1 MLAFCLS
8 TSLQQEESLMASAV
22 DTFKISRRRA
32 LASVACS
39 SLAAPWG
46 AWAADDAQ
54 APVRLCQSIDLTG
67 PLGDLGQAMHQGAQA
82 YFAAVNAQGGVHG
95 RKIVLETLDDGY
107 DAKRALANVTTFL
120 ANKETFAV
128 FNCLGTPMV
137 EAVLPQVIE
146 SGVPFFAP
154 LTGAKLAR
162 PKGVRNILNVRA
174 SYADEAEQ
182 MVQHLTTIGIKRIG
196 VAYQNNS
203 FGKEVLDSVRAA
215 LEKQQLKPVDT
226 AAVDSSGADAGTAS
240 SKLAQATPETVI
252 VALAGKSALDFIK
265 AFRSQRRGTP
275 LYAFS
280 VIGAAA
286 TLRAI
291 GDDAVGVAVTQVVPS
306 PGSPAVAVVR
316 DFPQAWKAAGAKL
329 EPSHLAL
336 EGYINARVFVE
347 ALKRTG
353 RNPTREHFIETA
365 WALKRADLGG
375 FDVAFSEPGKGA
387 SRFVEL
393 TMLGRGGRFVS

>member
-1 MLAFCLS
+1 MAFAADKI
-8 TSLQQEESLMASAV
+8 T
-22 DTFKISRRRA
+22 ISRRRA
-32 LASVACS
+32 LASLACT
-39 SLAAPWG
+39 SLAAPWT
-46 AWAADDAQ
+46 AWAAEEAQ
-54 APVRLCQSIDLTG
+54 GPVKISQSIALSG
-67 PLGDLGQAMHQGAQA
+67 PLGDLGQAMHQGAQVC
-82 YFAAVNAQGGVHG
+82 FAAVNAQGGVHG

-107 DAKRALANVTTFL
+107 DVKRAVANVGTFL
-120 ANKETFAV
+120 GNKDTFAL
-128 FNCLGTPMV
+128 FNCMGTPMI
-137 EAVLPQVIE
+137 EAMLPQVVE

-154 LTGAKLAR
+154 FTGAKLAR
-162 PKGVRNILNVRA
+162 PKGVRNILNIRA
-174 SYADEAEQ
+174 SYSDEAEQ

-196 VAYQNNS
+196 IAYQNNA
-203 FGKEVLDSVRAA
+203 FGKEVFDSVHAA
-215 LEKQQLKPVDT
+215 MQKQQLNPLGTVTVESNGSD
-226 AAVDSSGADAGTAS
+226 AATAS
-240 SKLAQATPETVI
+240 SKLVQVEPETVI
-252 VALAGKSALDFIK
+252 VVLAGKPALDFIK
-265 AFRSQRRGTP
+265 AFRAQRRGVP

-280 VIGAAA
+280 VMGAAA

-316 DFPQAWKAAGAKL
+316 DFHAAWKAAEAKL

-347 ALKRTG
+347 ALKKTG
-353 RNPTREHFIETA
+353 RNLTRERFIDST
-365 WALKRADLGG
+365 WALKRTDLGG

>member
-1 MLAFCLS
+1 MAFAADKI
-8 TSLQQEESLMASAV
+8 T
-22 DTFKISRRRA
+22 ISRRRA
-32 LASVACS
+32 LASLACT
-39 SLAAPWG
+39 SLAAPWT
-46 AWAADDAQ
+46 AWAAEEAQ
-54 APVRLCQSIDLTG
+54 GPVKISQSIALSG
-67 PLGDLGQAMHQGAQA
+67 PLGDLGQAMHQGAQVC
-82 YFAAVNAQGGVHG
+82 FAAVNAQGGVHG

-107 DAKRALANVTTFL
+107 DVKRAVANVGTFL
-120 ANKETFAV
+120 GNKDTFAL
-128 FNCLGTPMV
+128 FNCMGTPMI
-137 EAVLPQVIE
+137 EAMLPQVIE

-154 LTGAKLAR
+154 FTGAKLAR
-162 PKGVRNILNVRA
+162 PKGVRNILNIRA
-174 SYADEAEQ
+174 SYSDEAEQ

-196 VAYQNNS
+196 IAYQNNA
-203 FGKEVLDSVRAA
+203 FGKEVFDSVHAA
-215 LEKQQLKPVDT
+215 MQKQQLNPLGTVNVESNGSD
-226 AAVDSSGADAGTAS
+226 AATAS
-240 SKLAQATPETVI
+240 SKLVQVEPETVI
-252 VALAGKSALDFIK
+252 VVLAGKPALDFIK
-265 AFRSQRRGTP
+265 AFRAQRRGVP

-280 VIGAAA
+280 VMGAAA

-316 DFPQAWKAAGAKL
+316 DFHAAWKAAEAKL

-347 ALKRTG
+347 ALKKTG
-353 RNPTREHFIETA
+353 RNLTRERFIDST
-365 WALKRADLGG
+365 WALKRTDLGG

>member
-1 MLAFCLS
+1 MAFAADKI
-8 TSLQQEESLMASAV
+8 T
-22 DTFKISRRRA
+22 ISRRRA
-32 LASVACS
+32 LASLACT
-39 SLAAPWG
+39 SLAAPWT
-46 AWAADDAQ
+46 AWAAEEAQ
-54 APVRLCQSIDLTG
+54 GPVKISQSIALSG
-67 PLGDLGQAMHQGAQA
+67 PLGDLGQAMHQGAQVC
-82 YFAAVNAQGGVHG
+82 FAAVNAQGGVHG

-107 DAKRALANVTTFL
+107 DVKRAVANVGTFL
-120 ANKETFAV
+120 GNKDTFAL
-128 FNCLGTPMV
+128 FNCMGTPMI
-137 EAVLPQVIE
+137 EAMLPQVIE

-154 LTGAKLAR
+154 FTGAKLAR
-162 PKGVRNILNVRA
+162 PKGVRNILNIRA
-174 SYADEAEQ
+174 SYSDEAEQ

-196 VAYQNNS
+196 IAYQNNA
-203 FGKEVLDSVRAA
+203 FGKEVFDSVHAA
-215 LEKQQLKPVDT
+215 MQKQQLNPLGTVTVESNGSD
-226 AAVDSSGADAGTAS
+226 AATAS
-240 SKLAQATPETVI
+240 SKLVQVEPETVI
-252 VALAGKSALDFIK
+252 VVLAGKPALDFIK
-265 AFRSQRRGTP
+265 AFRAQRRGVP

-280 VIGAAA
+280 VMGAAA

-316 DFPQAWKAAGAKL
+316 DFHAAWKAAEAKL

-347 ALKRTG
+347 ALKKTG
-353 RNPTREHFIETA
+353 RNLTRERFIDST
-365 WALKRADLGG
+365 WALKRTDLGG